1 MERDP
6 SQFCGDTPVTES
18 ITMEYLSGQILAQN
32 TLIHVLFGECVIDDP
47 EDGLALRDAL
57 TAALRNVRRSSDGSG
72 DEQLG
77 CIDTL
82 EEAIE
87 ALECMRLDPAR
98 K

>member
-1 MERDP
+1 MERAP
-6 SQFCGDTPVTES
+6 VQVCGDRSVTEAA
-18 ITMEYLSGQILAQN
+18 TMEYLSGQIMAQN

-47 EDGLALRDAL
+47 EDGLGLRDAL

-77 CIDTL
+77 CIEIL